1 MAAQHAAAGSQEAAG
16 SMQRAAVSQTQTRPA
31 RRSNRLSR
39 PGGLV
44 RPDADPEIN
53 AKFRVEW
60 LRRREQAMRRER
72 EHMTP
77 PTPPSLPPTPA
88 PPDASP
94 SSPQT
99 PRAPSLGTTHNTS
112 LSRSAPPVSLPAAAV
127 LTPSARGPP
136 CQNTGEAKSAAD
148 WAQEDA

>member
-1 MAAQHAAAGSQEAAG
+1 
-16 SMQRAAVSQTQTRPA
+16 MQRAAVSQTQTRPA

-88 PPDASP
+88 PPPPA
-94 SSPQT
+94 
-99 PRAPSLGTTHNTS
+99 AVSL
-112 LSRSAPPVSLPAAAV
+112 RSALSG
-127 LTPSARGPP
+127 RGPARDP
-136 CQNTGEAKSAAD
+136 RRLSAGVRFAEVAEVDDYEPPELTSDDRAWIAEMQAWRREQEEARRNAD
-148 WAQEDA
+148 